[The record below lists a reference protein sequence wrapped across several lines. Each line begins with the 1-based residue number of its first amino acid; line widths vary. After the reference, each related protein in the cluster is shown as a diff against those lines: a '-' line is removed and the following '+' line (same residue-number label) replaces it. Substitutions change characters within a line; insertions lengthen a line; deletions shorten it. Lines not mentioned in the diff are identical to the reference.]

1 MTHIPPTLYPLVLPY
16 AMRALGFGYAQIG
29 VFVGAIGVVGGLLQ
43 GIQAWLSRHVA
54 RTTLC
59 GSGNVLLGLA
69 LGLSGLAG
77 SFTALLGFRL
87 AGAVAAS
94 PQHPVGASL
103 ITDWYRGGR
112 RGSAFAVHFSGGNVG
127 TVLTPIAAGFL
138 LPRVGWRETLMLF
151 GIPGVVVGS
160 LLWILARQEPAPEAS
175 LPAREGAGR
184 TSGAAPAVLRDPNIL
199 VLFASR
205 VLTSGGRG
213 LGVLL
218 TYVPL
223 YLLAAVR
230 LPASTVGTYV
240 AVLAAGAVVSPV
252 LAGRLADLVGR
263 RKPVMLVS
271 LWISAAATAWL
282 IASGANRWSILASLV
297 VLSLAVYNE
306 SSLSQ
311 TLLADLVPDRG
322 RDGAYSLFFVVSFT
336 SSALWALAIGLVVAR
351 WGFPAGFAV
360 MVASYLAASIVL
372 AFVREAGSRVPLPPA
387 HGAVS

>member
-29 VFVGAIGVVGGLLQ
+29 VFVGAIGIVGGLLQ
-43 GIQAWLSRHVA
+43 GIQAWLARHVR

-59 GSGNVLLGLA
+59 GSGNVLLGLS

-77 SFTALLGFRL
+77 SFTALLGCRL
-87 AGAVAAS
+87 IGAVAAS
-94 PQHPVGASL
+94 PQHPLGASL
-103 ITDWYRGGR
+103 ITDWYQRGR

-127 TVLTPIAAGFL
+127 TVLTPIVAGFL
-138 LPRVGWRETLMLF
+138 LPRIGWRDTLMLF
-151 GIPGVVVGS
+151 GIPGLVVGS
-160 LLWILARQEPAPEAS
+160 LFWILAREQRAPDTAFTAGERA
-175 LPAREGAGR
+175 ARR
-184 TSGAAPAVLRDPNIL
+184 SGAAPAVLRDPNIL
-199 VLFASR
+199 VLFTSR
-205 VLTSGGRG
+205 ALTSGGRG

-223 YLLAAVR
+223 YLFAAVH

-252 LAGRLADLVGR
+252 VAGRLADLVGR

-271 LWISAAATAWL
+271 LWVSAAATSWL
-282 IASGANRWSILASLV
+282 VASGANRFGILAALV

-311 TLLADLVPDRG
+311 TLLADLVPDQG
-322 RDGAYSLFFVVSFT
+322 RDGAFSLFFVVSFT
-336 SSALWALAIGLVVAR
+336 ASALWALAIGLVIAR
-351 WGFPAGFAV
+351 WGFPSGFAV
-360 MVASYLAASIVL
+360 MVGSYLAASVVL
-372 AFVREAGSRVPLPPA
+372 AFVREAHRADP
-387 HGAVS
+387 HVS